1 MINSEGDKIRMEVHD
16 LIPYVYLGAKDY
28 RPVPDHEAELVMK
41 VLGLMGNS
49 TASRTIFLDGESGD
63 EMSESDDGVGT
74 YVDGPT
80 KSPRKAKKK
89 KKRSRRKTVPAAAG
103 EEHDEDDGYEPS
115 IREENPDEEDVH
127 VDDAPGRNDD
137 DDDDDDDDD
146 RVPAADD
153 DDDDDPEDDQ
163 PDEDEVG
170 VENGPHEEEEDDEDD
185 IDVDDPDGGVRLSKR
200 GTLKH
205 EARTLEHC

>member
-28 RPVPDHEAELVMK
+28 RPMPDHEAELVMK

-80 KSPRKAKKK
+80 SLPEEDKEEE
-89 KKRSRRKTVPAAAG
+89 RSKRKTVPAAAG

-127 VDDAPGRNDD
+127 VDEVPGVDED
-137 DDDDDDDDD
+137 GDDDDD
-146 RVPAADD
+146 RIPAADD
-153 DDDDDPEDDQ
+153 DPEVDQ
-163 PDEDEVG
+163 PDEDEIG
-170 VENGPHEEEEDDEDD
+170 VENGPHEEEDDEDD

-205 EARTLEHC
+205 EARTLNTY

>member
-1 MINSEGDKIRMEVHD
+1 MINSAGDKIRMEVHD

-49 TASRTIFLDGESGD
+49 TASRTMYFDGESGD

-89 KKRSRRKTVPAAAG
+89 KRSRRKTVPAAAG
-103 EEHDEDDGYEPS
+103 EEYDEDDG
-115 IREENPDEEDVH
+115 
-127 VDDAPGRNDD
+127 
-137 DDDDDDDDD
+137 
-146 RVPAADD
+146 
-153 DDDDDPEDDQ
+153 
-163 PDEDEVG
+163 
-170 VENGPHEEEEDDEDD
+170 
-185 IDVDDPDGGVRLSKR
+185 
-200 GTLKH
+200 
-205 EARTLEHC
+205 